1 MLHVRAFD
9 DSTSAIE
16 ESIKALRDPQ
26 GAASRQVSVSVAR
39 DLLTDQ
45 RLHLLRVIRKE
56 QPESLAALARLV
68 GRPDE
73 SVKADLLLLGPY
85 RRRRSRE
92 SVIQEP
98 DTSTPVSCMSA
109 WRSDST
115 CEASCLFLARVVL
128 EIDVGSPDM
137 IVTLPRSR

>member
-26 GAASRQVSVSVAR
+26 GAASRQVSVSMAR

-73 SVKADLLLLGPY
+73 SVKADLLLLARTGAVAL
-85 RRRRSRE
+85 E
-92 SVIQEP
+92 SPSSKSQTRAP
-98 DTSTPVSCMSA
+98 
-109 WRSDST
+109 
-115 CEASCLFLARVVL
+115 RVVYERV
-128 EIDVGSPDM
+128 EIRLD
-137 IVTLPRSR
+137 L